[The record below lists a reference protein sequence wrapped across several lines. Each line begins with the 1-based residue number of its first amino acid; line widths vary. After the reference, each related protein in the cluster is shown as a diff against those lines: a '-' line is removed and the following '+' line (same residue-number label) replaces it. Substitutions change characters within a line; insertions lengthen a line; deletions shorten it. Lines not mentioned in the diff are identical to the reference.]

1 MYDPLRLS
9 SFLNTAIFFIAAL
22 GMYRDSR
29 WVRRLYGSKSPARS
43 ALLAIYT
50 SAFLFSLFITLGF
63 FKPLLI
69 PMLAF
74 YLSSLLV
81 MIFISKKFA
90 HRLNLMFL
98 FVGIIHCVN
107 ISQAWNSAAFFP

>member
-1 MYDPLRLS
+1 MFDPLLIS
-9 SFLNTAIFFIAAL
+9 SFLNTVIFFVAAL

-50 SAFLFSLFITLGF
+50 SAFLFSLSITLGF

-69 PMLAF
+69 PMLVF
-74 YLSSLLV
+74 YLLSLVV
-81 MIFISKKFA
+81 MIFISKILA
-90 HRLNLMFL
+90 HRLNIIFL
-98 FVGIIHCVN
+98 FVGIIHCIN
-107 ISQAWNSAAFFP
+107 LSHAWQYKLF